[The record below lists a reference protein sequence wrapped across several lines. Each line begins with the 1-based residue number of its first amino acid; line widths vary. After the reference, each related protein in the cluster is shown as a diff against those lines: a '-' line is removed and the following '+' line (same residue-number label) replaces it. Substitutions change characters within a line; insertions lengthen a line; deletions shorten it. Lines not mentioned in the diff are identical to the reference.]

1 MACLANE
8 MLLFIH
14 VISIVSELVEVG
26 LFFCVSL
33 LGHIASGIRFC
44 VLFITMEGESV
55 SSSGSEYMA
64 DCSEEENSGDSEYE
78 SDFFRMIVA
87 MIHGVCHMNQ

>member
-1 MACLANE
+1 
-8 MLLFIH
+8 
-14 VISIVSELVEVG
+14 
-26 LFFCVSL
+26 
-33 LGHIASGIRFC
+33 
-44 VLFITMEGESV
+44 MEGESV